1 MNPWGYVAIA
11 SWTIFILFLL
21 LRWQL
26 AKRAPVYTVQA
37 VLLDKAQDDR
47 KMKYNRTE
55 TMNVTYY
62 HLAFVLEE
70 SPNGK
75 PLNDRTRLK
84 LFEVDPI
91 AYERVEP
98 GDRGMLTFKG
108 DRLLRFKHF
117 REEQEGQEEQQ
128 EQEHTEKADGSAR

>member
-11 SWTIFILFLL
+11 SWTIFILFLV
-21 LRWQL
+21 LRWQM
-26 AKRAPVYTVQA
+26 AKRAPVYTVRA

-47 KMKYNRTE
+47 KVKFNRKE
-55 TMNVTYY
+55 TTSVTYY

-70 SPNGK
+70 SPNGR

-98 GDRGMLTFKG
+98 GDRGVLTYKG
-108 DRLLRFKHF
+108 DSLLKFKHL
-117 REEQEGQEEQQ
+117 RDGEEEGPGGTQ
-128 EQEHTEKADGSAR
+128 AS

>member
-11 SWTIFILFLL
+11 SWTIFILFVV
-21 LRWQL
+21 LRWQM

-47 KMKYNRTE
+47 KVKFNRKE
-55 TMNVTYY
+55 TVNATYY

-75 PLNDRTRLK
+75 PLNNRTRLK

-117 REEQEGQEEQQ
+117 REEEDAGSP
-128 EQEHTEKADGSAR
+128 EK

>member
-117 REEQEGQEEQQ
+117 REEQEGQEEKQ
-128 EQEHTEKADGSAR
+128 EKEHTEKADGSAR